1 MRFSHLRSFATVALL
16 SFSVP
21 FLLTSV
27 AAPPALAQTVEDRQA
42 EADRLLQQGIQQYRT
57 SQFQAAFR
65 SWEGAIRIYQE
76 INNLKAWEASLE
88 IVQVIGNRQEEFNV
102 LVTLGNLYTDIGE
115 YQQAISFY
123 EQSLALARE
132 LEDRQGEADTLS
144 NLGVVYDNFGEYQQA
159 ISFYEQSLTLTR
171 ELEDR
176 EGEADT
182 LNNLGAVYVNL
193 GEYQQAIAF
202 YEQSLAIK
210 RELDDRE
217 GEATTLNNLGIVY
230 FWLDQYQQAIA
241 FYEQSLDLIHELD
254 YRRGEAAVLGSLG
267 DVYVQLGEY
276 QRAIAFY
283 EQSLAIGRE
292 LGDRQVEAGTLGDL
306 GIVHNELRE
315 YQQAIAFY
323 EQSLTLTRE
332 LGDRQG
338 EVNALNNLGRAY
350 DALGDYRQA
359 IVFHEQ
365 SLALTRELGYRQG
378 EAHSLGNLGNVYV
391 KLGEY
396 QQAITSYEQGL
407 TLTRELGYRSAE
419 AVLLSG
425 FGYLWADQEQPEL
438 AIAFLK
444 QSVNRYEEIRG
455 DIRQLEP
462 ELQQS
467 YADSVAGT
475 YRRLADLL
483 LAQGDILAAQQV
495 LELLKLEELREFT
508 RGSVQ
513 NVAGVRRVE
522 QTDIEQEVLAV
533 HGSLVALGQQI
544 VECEQ
549 TRPVC
554 GERDALL
561 DRQEA
566 LTNEFIAVR
575 DRLIADIRTRFGADT
590 VALNP
595 DDFIRQAGDLLQD
608 NPHTMLIYPLVL
620 DDKLWVVWGTSGGV
634 VNQIEV
640 LDVDREKLGQAVLR
654 FRQLMQDCELGGCG
668 AADIPAVQAV
678 AQEIYGYLIPPQ
690 LEAEF
695 AVLEQQAAAA
705 GEVANLVFSL
715 DRVTRY
721 IPTAALFDGNQYL
734 IERFT
739 VSTVLSA
746 GLTYSDRPLP
756 PGTEA
761 SVLAL
766 GLSESVPAIPEENI
780 RGFGALDYVPIEING
795 IVQTETASGIFPGE
809 TKLNGEF
816 DDDAFRQLLDR
827 QILHI
832 ATHGEFVPIRYDLS
846 YLMLGTK
853 QPLRISEIQRIQR
866 NFQNLS
872 LVVLSACETALGE
885 PDQEGNEINGIA
897 HSFIQAGVNTV
908 VASLWQVN
916 DRSTSVFM
924 QDFYNHLALGTVGDR
939 VTVAEAMRESQLR
952 MIRGD
957 AVATKDGSRS
967 ESEAG
972 TIRPVPN
979 PDSPSLRSV
988 SASYAHPYYWSP
1000 FVIIG
1005 NGL

>member
-1 MRFSHLRSFATVALL
+1 VYTNLGEYQRAIEFYGQIIAIFRELG
-16 SFSVP
+16 
-21 FLLTSV
+21 
-27 AAPPALAQTVEDRQA
+27 DRQG
-42 EADRLLQQGIQQYRT
+42 EAN
-57 SQFQAAFR
+57 A
-65 SWEGAIRIYQE
+65 
-76 INNLKAWEASLE
+76 
-88 IVQVIGNRQEEFNV
+88 
-102 LVTLGNLYTDIGE
+102 LGNLGNVYRSLGE
-115 YQQAISFY
+115 YQRAIEFHQ
-123 EQSLALARE
+123 QSLSLKRE
-132 LEDRQGEADTLS
+132 LGDRQGEADTLG
-144 NLGVVYDNFGEYQQA
+144 NLGLVYT
-159 ISFYEQSLTLTR
+159 S
-171 ELEDR
+171 
-176 EGEADT
+176 
-182 LNNLGAVYVNL
+182 
-193 GEYQQAIAF
+193 
-202 YEQSLAIK
+202 
-210 RELDDRE
+210 
-217 GEATTLNNLGIVY
+217 
-230 FWLDQYQQAIA
+230 
-241 FYEQSLDLIHELD
+241 
-254 YRRGEAAVLGSLG
+254 
-267 DVYVQLGEY
+267 LGEY
-276 QRAIAFY
+276 QRAIEFHQ
-283 EQSLAIGRE
+283 QSLA
-292 LGDRQVEAGTLGDL
+292 
-306 GIVHNELRE
+306 
-315 YQQAIAFY
+315 
-323 EQSLTLTRE
+323 LTRE

-338 EVNALNNLGRAY
+338 EANALGNLGNVYRSLGEYQRAIEFHQQSLSLTRELGDRQGEATTLGDLGNVY
-350 DALGDYRQA
+350 YLLGEYQRAIEFHQQSLSLTRELGDRQGEANALGNLGLVYTNLGEYQRAIEFYQQSLALTRELGDRQGEANALGNLGAVYTSLGEYQRA
-359 IVFHEQ
+359 IEFHEQ
-365 SLALTRELGYRQG
+365 SLALTRELGDRTG
-378 EAHSLGNLGNVYV
+378 EAGTLNNLGLV
-391 KLGEY
+391 
-396 QQAITSYEQGL
+396 
-407 TLTRELGYRSAE
+407 
-419 AVLLSG
+419 
-425 FGYLWADQEQPEL
+425 WANREQPEL

-455 DIRQLEP
+455 GIRQLEP

-467 YADSVAGT
+467 YAESVAST

-522 QTDIEQEVLAV
+522 QTEAEQDVLAV

-554 GERDALL
+554 GDRDALL
-561 DRQEA
+561 DQQEA
-566 LTNEFIAVR
+566 LTDEFLEVR
-575 DRLIADIRTRFGADT
+575 DRLIAEIQARFGADT

-634 VNQIEV
+634 VNQ
-640 LDVDREKLGQAVLR
+640 DVNREKLGQAVLR
-654 FRQLMQDCELGGCG
+654 FRQLMEDCELGGCG

-695 AVLEQQAAAA
+695 AVLEQQAAAE

-739 VSTVLSA
+739 VSTILSA

-756 PGTEA
+756 SGAEA

-766 GLSESVPAIPEENI
+766 GLSEPVPAIPEENI
-780 RGFGALDYVPIEING
+780 RGFGALDYVPIEINS
-795 IVQTETASGIFPGE
+795 IVQTEATSGIFPGE
-809 TKLNGEF
+809 TLLNSEF
-816 DDDAFRQLLDR
+816 DDESFRQLLDR

-939 VTVAEAMRESQLR
+939 VTIAEAMREAQLR
-952 MIRGD
+952 MITAD
-957 AVATKDGSRS
+957 AAATENSLQSK
-967 ESEAG
+967 SEAG
-972 TIRPVPN
+972 TIQPVPN
-979 PDSPSLRSV
+979 PDSPLIRSI